1 MSKTIKIVAGIIG
14 GIFVVALLIG
24 AALVGVHAAVAQDG
38 GNPAAPENDNANP
51 AKPHKTP
58 GLHEFIHESVE
69 EAQAAALGM
78 TDTELHD
85 AILSGKTMRQLVEEK
100 GLDPKEF
107 RTMTQTARR
116 DAIQQAVEKG
126 LITQEEAD
134 FILQHMDQHPHH
146 GKHHPKGQPDQQP
159 TQEPQG

>member
-14 GIFVVALLIG
+14 GILVITLLIG
-24 AALVGVHAAVAQDG
+24 AALVGVHAAAAQDG
-38 GNPAAPENDNANP
+38 GNPATPDNGDANHP
-51 AKPHKTP
+51 KLHKTP
-58 GLHEFIHESVE
+58 GLHEFVHESVE

-78 TDTELHD
+78 TDAELHD
-85 AILSGKTMRQLVEEK
+85 AVLSGKTIRELVEEK

-107 RTMTQTARR
+107 HTMMQTARR